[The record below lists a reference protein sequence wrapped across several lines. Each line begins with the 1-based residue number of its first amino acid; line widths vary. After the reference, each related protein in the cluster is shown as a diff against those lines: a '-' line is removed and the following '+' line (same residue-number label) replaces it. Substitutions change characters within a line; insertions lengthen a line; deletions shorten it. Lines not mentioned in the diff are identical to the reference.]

1 MLSLDT
7 DTLWVT
13 TTLGNEILLFAQD
26 PDATAAALTHWGK
39 RFGIEVD
46 LERAVHSYSGGEQV
60 LLATGLWAQIC
71 RKRAP
76 FVVDLRRAQRALSP
90 ANRARLQT
98 ALAETL
104 PQATVLMEETP

>member
-1 MLSLDT
+1 LDA

-13 TTLGNEILLFAQD
+13 TTLGNEILLFAQT
-26 PDATAAALTHWGK
+26 PKAAAAALVQWGK

-46 LERAVHSYSGGEQV
+46 LERVVHSYSGGEQV
-60 LLATGLWAQIC
+60 LLAAGLWAEIC
-71 RKRAP
+71 RNRPP
-76 FVVDLRRAQRALSP
+76 FVLDLRRAQAAVSA

-104 PQATVLMEETP
+104 PQATILMEEAP